1 MEFLKY
7 IVVYI
12 IFPRKKSM
20 IKYNK
25 IRRTLGKIN
34 YIESNNNIVFI
45 TQKETNYLWDDVP
58 HGVFFSN
65 FEVVIVAYVQ

>member
-1 MEFLKY
+1 
-7 IVVYI
+7 
-12 IFPRKKSM
+12 M

-45 TQKETNYLWDDVP
+45 TQKETNYL
-58 HGVFFSN
+58 
-65 FEVVIVAYVQ
+65 